1 MALPSTS
8 QITVQVANP
17 NLTVQY
23 KPENLIADSVWPI
36 MPLTS
41 PYQKILKYVKS
52 NLFRIEE
59 GTLYRSEG
67 GETKI
72 FDWDIE
78 STTAAPKQISA
89 GESVP
94 VEMIDVENMPGQLPT
109 NSIIDAQ
116 QHAMA
121 RVALFKEK
129 LVSDTIY
136 GNLWLDGT
144 LGGSAPSAGNG
155 GWSLDTTANSFI
167 KDVYAAKAAI
177 LHNTGVRPNVLV
189 LDVDTFYAQQ
199 FNPIVSDK
207 IKYTQRSVP
216 TAELLASLLQLDEV
230 LIGSSVY
237 TGNAE
242 NKKTKNPANFNQV
255 WNPSGNGNAYL
266 FHKEAPGLRVLTAGL
281 QYRLPYRG
289 SMTYIEGYYDYRK
302 RANVYTVTEQIDVA
316 PVATDIGWTWTHI
329 LK

>member
-17 NLTVQY
+17 NLTIQY
-23 KPENLIADSVWPI
+23 KPENLIGDSVWPI
-36 MPLTS
+36 MPLSS
-41 PYQKILKYVKS
+41 PSQKILKYSKS
-52 NLFRIEE
+52 NMFKIEP

-78 STTAAPKQISA
+78 TVFATPRQISA

-94 VEMIDVENMPGQLPT
+94 VEMIDVEQMPGQLPT

-121 RVALFKEK
+121 RLYQFKEK
-129 LVSDTIY
+129 LIADTIY
-136 GNLWLDGT
+136 SNLWLDGT
-144 LGGSAPSAGNG
+144 IGGSAPSAGNG
-155 GWSLDTTANSFI
+155 GWSLQSTANSFI
-167 KDVYAAKAAI
+167 QDVFTAKAAI
-177 LHNTGVRPNVLV
+177 LKATGVRPNVLV
-189 LDVDTFYAQQ
+189 IDVDTFYAQQ

-207 IKYTQRSVP
+207 IKYTQRSIA

-230 LIGSSVY
+230 LVGASVY
-237 TGNAE
+237 DGSNE
-242 NKKTKNPANFNQV
+242 NKKVKSPATMTPIWNQ
-255 WNPSGNGNAYL
+255 SGNGQAYL

-289 SMTYIEGYYDYRK
+289 SLTYIEGYYDYRK
-302 RANVYTVTEQIDVA
+302 RAYVYTATEQIDVA
-316 PVATDIGWTWTHI
+316 PVALDVGWTWTHTN
-329 LK
+329 K